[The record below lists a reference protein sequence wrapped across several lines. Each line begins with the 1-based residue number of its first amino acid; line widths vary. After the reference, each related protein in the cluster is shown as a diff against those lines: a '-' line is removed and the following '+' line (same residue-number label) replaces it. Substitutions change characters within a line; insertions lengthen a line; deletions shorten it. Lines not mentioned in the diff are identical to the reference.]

1 MKNKGIT
8 IIALVITIVL
18 MLILAS
24 VAVNVSINGGLFE
37 YSRKAKLETEI
48 TELQEMLMKKQMI
61 NEGKISNGTINEI
74 LGIESDYNDKVGIE
88 DGELVYFADKW
99 TEKDI
104 EILKEIGINESKSS

>member
-8 IIALVITIVL
+8 TIALVITIVL

>member
-48 TELQEMLMKKQMI
+48 TELQKMLMKKQMI